1 MKLNIITIC
10 AAVVLGFSSCNK
22 WIDVKPSD
30 RLSEDLL
37 FNTREGFLK
46 ALNGIYVDLA
56 ANSSYGENMSMSVL
70 DVMGQYY
77 YLNLSTHAYNPYAV
91 FNYTHVNPIS
101 SFDNIWKK
109 TYAQILNTNVII
121 EKCGTQNPVLNGPYF
136 GIVKGESLALRAMLH
151 LDMLRLFGPIYNEQ
165 NKSVVCIPYNTSAEV
180 QVMPLLTAEQVMKHV
195 TDDLTAALALLK
207 DADPIIT
214 EGVRNGAN
222 PGGANDLYYRQ
233 YRLNYYAAKALLTRA
248 LLWKGDKQGAY
259 LLAKEILA
267 EVQVPAKPIFPAVTK
282 AVAVDNTTNPDRLF
296 TSEVFFGLYNINR
309 VTSYTKF
316 FAPEQ
321 QEGLRLAFNKNNT
334 DDTRILAMYDDQN
347 DYRYKAWEQV
357 GSAAG
362 TMWTNQKY
370 KDYPGP
376 PARYMIPLIRLGEV
390 LLTAAECSPTVEE
403 GREYLNQL
411 RISRNCVSRSPTTAG
426 ELTTF
431 ITSEF
436 RREMFGE
443 GQMFYYYKRNAALS
457 IPDHNVLVGN
467 KEMAL
472 ASYVVPL
479 PESETSQR
487 SK

>member
-1 MKLNIITIC
+1 M
-10 AAVVLGFSSCNK
+10 AVVLGFSSCNK

-37 FNTREGFLK
+37 FNTKDGFLK

-56 ANSSYGENMSMSVL
+56 STSSYGENMSMSVL

-91 FNYTHVNPIS
+91 FNYTHVNPVN
-101 SFDNIWKK
+101 SFEDIWKK
-109 TYAQILNTNVII
+109 TYAQILNANVII

-136 GIVKGESLALRAMLH
+136 GIVKGEALALRAMLH
-151 LDMLRLFGPIYNEQ
+151 LDMLRLFGPIYTEQ
-165 NKSVVCIPYNTSAEV
+165 NKTVVCIPYNTSAEV
-180 QVMPLLTAEQVMKHV
+180 QITPLSTAEQVMKHI

-222 PGGANDLYYRQ
+222 AAGANDLYYRQ

-259 LLAKEILA
+259 LLAKEILT
-267 EVQVPAKPIFPAVTK
+267 EVQAPAKPIFPAVTK
-282 AVAVDNTTNPDRLF
+282 AAAEDNTTNPDRLF

-309 VTSYTKF
+309 AASYTKF

-334 DDTRILAMYDDQN
+334 DRTRIDALYDDQN
-347 DYRYKAWEQV
+347 DYRFKAWQEV

-370 KDYPGP
+370 KDYPSP
-376 PARYMIPLIRLGEV
+376 PARYMIPLIRLGEI

-403 GREYLNQL
+403 GRGYLNQL
-411 RISRNCVSRSPTTAG
+411 RVSRNCVSRNPSTAG

-431 ITSEF
+431 VTSEF

-443 GQMFYYYKRNAALS
+443 GQMFYYYKRNGALS

-472 ASYVVPL
+472 AAYVVPL

-487 SK
+487 GK